1 MLKLNKLDEVIYGRL
16 KLGELGEN
24 ELFNVE
30 VG

>member
-1 MLKLNKLDEVIYGRL
+1 MMKSNKLGEVIYGRL
-16 KLGELGEN
+16 KSGELGEN

>member
-1 MLKLNKLDEVIYGRL
+1 MLKLNKLGEVIYGRL
-16 KLGELGEN
+16 KLDELGEN

>member
-1 MLKLNKLDEVIYGRL
+1 MLKLNKLGEVIYGRL